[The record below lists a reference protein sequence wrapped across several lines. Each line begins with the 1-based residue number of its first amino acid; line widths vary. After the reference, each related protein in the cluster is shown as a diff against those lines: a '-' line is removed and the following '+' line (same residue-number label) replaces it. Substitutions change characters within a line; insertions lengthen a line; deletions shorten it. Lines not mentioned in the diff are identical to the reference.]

1 MIFGAYSGAYEY
13 FCSVRVIKVRLEND
27 VLQPKF
33 KNGNIL
39 QVIHKVLK
47 EIIVAL
53 TNHVYTCFGASVSS
67 LWSTFGQLI
76 KTIITAM
83 FSHSGYF
90 YMP

>member
-13 FCSVRVIKVRLEND
+13 FCSVRVIKVRLGND

-47 EIIVAL
+47 EIISAL
-53 TNHVYTCFGASVSS
+53 TNRVFMRFGAI
-67 LWSTFGQLI
+67 I
-76 KTIITAM
+76 K
-83 FSHSGYF
+83 GL
-90 YMP
+90 